1 MIVSVNLTTLL
12 ISMDLPVGGARDIL
26 DKKILYGLFSKNPQR
41 LIDRENEEE
50 LLDEKPSH

>member
-1 MIVSVNLTTLL
+1 MQSQSHTQGKL
-12 ISMDLPVGGARDIL
+12 DIL

-50 LLDEKPSH
+50 LLDDKPSH

>member
-1 MIVSVNLTTLL
+1 MQTSSHTQANL
-12 ISMDLPVGGARDIL
+12 DIL

-50 LLDEKPSH
+50 LLDEKPSN